1 MAAGSFRVN
10 MGGNGNEGK
19 NHEPN
24 VPDEPEEYQG
34 LLKVASDQVPFGV
47 YAVEKDGYAELRK
60 DKCRSVTEL
69 KALTRGFKS
78 QGFRVL
84 ANRQVNAD
92 GGEKRV

>member
-1 MAAGSFRVN
+1 MKVKIMNRMYRMSR
-10 MGGNGNEGK
+10 
-19 NHEPN
+19 
-24 VPDEPEEYQG
+24 EEYQG

-47 YAVEKDGYAELRK
+47 Y

>member
-1 MAAGSFRVN
+1 MKVKIMNRMYRMSR
-10 MGGNGNEGK
+10 
-19 NHEPN
+19 
-24 VPDEPEEYQG
+24 EEYHG

-47 YAVEKDGYAELRK
+47 YAVEKNGYAELRN

-69 KALTRGFKS
+69 KALTAVLNRR
-78 QGFRVL
+78 GFRVL

>member
-1 MAAGSFRVN
+1 MKVKIMNRMYRMSR
-10 MGGNGNEGK
+10 
-19 NHEPN
+19 
-24 VPDEPEEYQG
+24 EEYKG

-47 YAVEKDGYAELRK
+47 YAVEKDVYAELRN

>member
-1 MAAGSFRVN
+1 MKVKIMNLMYRMSR
-10 MGGNGNEGK
+10 
-19 NHEPN
+19 
-24 VPDEPEEYQG
+24 EEYQG

-47 YAVEKDGYAELRK
+47 YAVEKDGYAELRN